1 LTAATES
8 RILPKWLDRSPILV
22 IAAGAILFLLSY
34 PIAHLA
40 VASNYTQ
47 NFEHV
52 ELDVVIYA
60 FYVMIIGGLWGIA
73 KSLLFGALHEFFT
86 QKNE

>member
-1 LTAATES
+1 M
-8 RILPKWLDRSPILV
+8 
-22 IAAGAILFLLSY
+22 
-34 PIAHLA
+34 
-40 VASNYTQ
+40 ASNYTQ